1 MLSSPAAAPQRG
13 LGPRPPARKRTS
25 NRQQMNMSSPIIPLP
40 ETGTAGGGGQPR
52 DADPTAQL
60 SLLAPA
66 PPQARSSA
74 EPTDPSAPAPCLSA
88 EAEGQLSGKSLGAG
102 GITGRE
108 GEQAGMRE
116 RAEGSGGWQGG
127 TRPTQGLNRRAC
139 SPKAR
144 RSLPLSSILQFSRT
158 LAL

>member
-13 LGPRPPARKRTS
+13 LGPRPPARKRTL
-25 NRQQMNMSSPIIPLP
+25 NRQQMNMSSPIIPQP

-66 PPQARSSA
+66 PPRARSSA

-102 GITGRE
+102 GDHRQGR
-108 GEQAGMRE
+108 GAGWHGGGSRRLWGLAGWNQAHPRLKQ
-116 RAEGSGGWQGG
+116 A
-127 TRPTQGLNRRAC
+127 
-139 SPKAR
+139 
-144 RSLPLSSILQFSRT
+144 SL
-158 LAL
+158 